1 MSHENFN
8 NIILDITLL
17 QSMGIKL
24 VLVHGIDYE
33 KNERLKKLKDDQNQ
47 DISNVIID
55 HSSMSLIKD
64 LVGSTKISIEAM
76 LSSGAA
82 SSVMCRKKMKVVSGN
97 FITAKPAGIKG
108 GIDLQYTG
116 EIRRI
121 DSSSILKQ
129 LENDAIVLL
138 SPIGYSPSG
147 EVFNLNYID
156 LAVKSA
162 IGLDVDK
169 LIIFDKNEGLRG
181 LDGKL
186 LKTLSINEAQ
196 EYLNDPQIDHN
207 QKQALK
213 ACSEACKKNVRR
225 SHIVSYI
232 SNGALLEELFTRDG
246 NGTLVLKNSVGLVR
260 QATIDDIGGL
270 LKLIEP
276 QEKNG
281 ALVKRSRE
289 LLELEITRFTVLEH
303 TEGPIISCCALYPHD
318 GSQSAE
324 IACIVTHPEFID
336 QGHARQLLEV
346 IEKKAYAMKI
356 NRLFALTIK
365 ASHWFIENGF
375 VQSSIDDLPIE
386 RQSLYNFQRNS
397 KVFCKRL

>member
-1 MSHENFN
+1 MTSNKKNKIGEYVKFFRDTSPYINNHRGKTFLLAFSGEAMSHENFN

-213 ACSEACKKNVRR
+213 ACSEA
-225 SHIVSYI
+225 
-232 SNGALLEELFTRDG
+232 
-246 NGTLVLKNSVGLVR
+246 
-260 QATIDDIGGL
+260 
-270 LKLIEP
+270 
-276 QEKNG
+276 
-281 ALVKRSRE
+281 
-289 LLELEITRFTVLEH
+289 
-303 TEGPIISCCALYPHD
+303 
-318 GSQSAE
+318 
-324 IACIVTHPEFID
+324 
-336 QGHARQLLEV
+336 
-346 IEKKAYAMKI
+346 
-356 NRLFALTIK
+356 
-365 ASHWFIENGF
+365 
-375 VQSSIDDLPIE
+375 
-386 RQSLYNFQRNS
+386 
-397 KVFCKRL
+397 